1 MFIFASCLKSMKR
14 LFYTFF
20 IVILFSSCSEYQKVL
35 KSDDIGEKFTL
46 ANSLFDEG
54 KYGKAQRI
62 FEQIVPQYR
71 GKPQAQ
77 KLMYMHALTYYHTRD
92 YYTANYHMERFVNA
106 YPDSEKVQEMA
117 FLGAKSYYHLPP
129 IYSKEQEETVD
140 AIDKLQSFI
149 NLYPNTEYTEEANR
163 LVQELNFKL
172 ERKAYE
178 IAKQYHTLGP
188 HNRDFEAAIKAFDN
202 FILDF
207 PGTSFREDAMFY
219 RFDSAYE
226 LAINS
231 VESKK
236 EDRIDTAVSMYS
248 VFKNRYTESK
258 HLEEGDKKNETLL
271 ELQKQYNN
279 QG

>member
-1 MFIFASCLKSMKR
+1 MFIFATCLKSMKR
-14 LFYTFF
+14 LIYTLLA
-20 IVILFSSCSEYQKVL
+20 VILFASCSEYQRVL
-35 KSDDIGEKFTL
+35 KSEDIALKFKTGTE
-46 ANSLFDEG
+46 LFDAG
-54 KYGKAQRI
+54 KYGKAQRV

-106 YPDSEKVQEMA
+106 YPESEKVQEVA

-129 IYSKEQEETVD
+129 VYSKEQKETYD
-140 AIDKLQSFI
+140 AIEKLQGFI
-149 NLYPNTEYTEEANR
+149 NLYGDSEYLEEANKM
-163 LVQELNFKL
+163 VQELDFRL
-172 ERKAYE
+172 EKKAYE

-207 PGTSFREDAMFY
+207 PGTSFKEDAMFY

-231 VESKK
+231 IETKK
-236 EDRIDTAVSMYS
+236 EDRVNNAITLYNTFAG
-248 VFKNRYTESK
+248 RYQESK
-258 HLEEGDKKNETLL
+258 YIEEANRKNEELL
-271 ELQKQYNN
+271 KLQEQYNN
-279 QG
+279 KG